1 MPKIYFDTGKRS
13 ESIRYETIEIS
24 GKFVQFYDDLGEA
37 LYRVGSTC
45 AMHLIYWMASNMG
58 EYNQILMNKN
68 RRSDFITACISS
80 GGKRYSD
87 ETVKS
92 AMRSLLNNR
101 LIISMSDKGKREASY
116 FVNPYYFWK
125 TGSQKDRTES
135 IKGFIYKLNEYE
147 GN

>member
-1 MPKIYFDTGKRS
+1 MPKVYLDTGTKS

-37 LYRVGSTC
+37 LYRVGSAC
-45 AMHLIYWMASNMG
+45 AMHLIYWMANNMG
-58 EYNQILMNKN
+58 KYNQILMNKN

-92 AMRSLLNNR
+92 AMRSLLNNK
-101 LIISMSDKGKREASY
+101 LVISMNSKGKRESLY

-135 IKGFIYKLNEYE
+135 IKGFIYKLNENE